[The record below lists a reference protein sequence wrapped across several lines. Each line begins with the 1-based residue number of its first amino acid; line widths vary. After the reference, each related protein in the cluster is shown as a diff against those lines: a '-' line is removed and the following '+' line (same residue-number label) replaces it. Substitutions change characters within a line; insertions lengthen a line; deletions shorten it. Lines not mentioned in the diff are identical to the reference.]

1 MLATSR
7 LTSTALLTILY
18 CNVVVAR
25 QPALPQ
31 QTEQAMIRAT
41 RYMADSVSTNGGY
54 VWYYLP
60 DLSRRWGE
68 MEAYKTMIWVQDGGT
83 VSVGHMLLDAYDVTG
98 NEYFYK
104 EAERAGAAMI
114 WGQSKEGGWNY
125 LVDFAGDRSLKKWY
139 ATIGKNGWRLE
150 EFQHYYG
157 NSTYDDDVSSDA
169 ARFLLRLYLEKLDPR
184 YKPALDK
191 AIDFILRSQYPN
203 GGWPQRYPLKH
214 DFNKAGHPDYSS
226 YYTFND
232 DVIWEN
238 VFFLI
243 QCYETLGESR
253 FLEPIY
259 KGMNFYLL
267 VQGKNGAWGQQYN
280 MNMQVAGARTY
291 EPAAYL
297 PRYTFNNCLLLLK
310 FYQYTG
316 ERKYLAHIPDAIRW
330 LEKVKLPERMTQNG
344 RYTHPLFV
352 DPLTDKPVFV
362 HRKGANVTYG
372 YYYTDTSDSG
382 LLGHYP
388 GKGNL
393 NIPYLKAE
401 YAKINALPPKEATA
415 HSPLMPGEF
424 EGMGIPQSYY
434 HLSKT
439 DLADNEPVAETT
451 VKAIIDALDSRN
463 RWLVKHG
470 MTSHPYIGDGQRR
483 DKTNEYASTYVG
495 DSTDTSPYR
504 DTSNQE
510 YISTPAYIRNMQVL
524 IHYLRWVKK
533 QPGDKKDL
541 TSDRSW
547 YLHDPKQIGGIH
559 PLILGNP
566 VLKVEGKDSA
576 LYFNG
581 VNDGLVFPEI
591 PMEGWSTF
599 TIDVLFKPDS
609 DGPVAPRFVHFEDSA
624 MNRGTLELRLTKNG
638 QWYLDGFLK
647 NGQTKKGV
655 TLIDSAKLHPA
666 DSWHRAALV
675 YDGKKMYTYIDGQKE
690 GEGEMDF
697 PPVTKGNIAL
707 GVRLNKKDWFKGQIR
722 EVHFYHST
730 KTD

>member
-1 MLATSR
+1 
-7 LTSTALLTILY
+7 
-18 CNVVVAR
+18 
-25 QPALPQ
+25 
-31 QTEQAMIRAT
+31 
-41 RYMADSVSTNGGY
+41 
-54 VWYYLP
+54 
-60 DLSRRWGE
+60 
-68 MEAYKTMIWVQDGGT
+68 MEAYKTMVWVQDGGT
-83 VSVGHMLLDAYDVTG
+83 VSVGHMLLDAYDVTR
-98 NEYFYK
+98 NDYFYQ

-114 WGQSKEGGWNY
+114 WGQNNEGGWNY
-125 LVDFAGDRSLKKWY
+125 LIDFAGDRSLKKWY

-169 ARFLLRLYLEKLDPR
+169 ARLLLRLYLEKFDPK

-191 AIDFILRSQYPN
+191 AIDFILRSQYPS

-253 FLEPIY
+253 FLDPIY

-280 MNMQVAGARTY
+280 MKMQVAGARTY

-297 PRYTFNNCLLLLK
+297 PRYTLNNCLLLLK

-316 ERKYLAHIPDAIRW
+316 DRKFLAHIPDAIKW

-344 RYTHPLFV
+344 KYTHPLFV
-352 DPLTDKPVFV
+352 DPVTDKPIFV
-362 HRKGANVTYG
+362 HRKGANVIYG
-372 YYYTDTSDSG
+372 YYYTDTSDSK

-393 NIPYLKAE
+393 DIQHLKDE
-401 YAKINALPPKEATA
+401 YTKISALSPKEVTQ

-424 EGMGIPQSYY
+424 EGTGIPQSYY
-434 HLSKT
+434 HLSRI
-439 DLADNEPVAETT
+439 DHAENDPVSEIT
-451 VKAIIDALDSRN
+451 VKAIIDGLDSRN

-470 MTSHPYIGDGQRR
+470 MTSHPYMGDGQRR
-483 DKTNEYASTYVG
+483 DKTDEYASTHVG

-504 DTSNQE
+504 DTSAQE
-510 YISTPAYIRNMQVL
+510 YISTPEYIRNMQVL
-524 IHYLRWVKK
+524 INYLRSIKK
-533 QPGDKKDL
+533 QLSNEKV
-541 TSDRSW
+541 W
-547 YLHDPKQIGGIH
+547 YLNDTRRIGGFN
-559 PLILGNP
+559 PAVLGNP
-566 VLKVEGKDSA
+566 TLKVEGKDSSI
-576 LYFNG
+576 YFNG
-581 VNDGLVFPEI
+581 ISDGLVFSEI
-591 PMEGWSTF
+591 PIEGWSKF
-599 TIDVLFKPDS
+599 TIEVLFKPDS
-609 DGPVAPRFVHFEDSA
+609 DGPTAPRFMHFEDSS
-624 MNRGTLELRLTKNG
+624 MNRGTLELRLTNG

-647 NGQTKKGV
+647 NGKTKKGV
-655 TLIDSAKLHPA
+655 TLIDSTKLHPV

-675 YDGKKMYTYIDGQKE
+675 YDGEKMYTYIDGKKE
-690 GEGEMDF
+690 GEGKIDF
-697 PPVTKGNIAL
+697 PLVTKGNISL

-722 EVHFYHST
+722 EVHFYNSA
-730 KTD
+730 KLD